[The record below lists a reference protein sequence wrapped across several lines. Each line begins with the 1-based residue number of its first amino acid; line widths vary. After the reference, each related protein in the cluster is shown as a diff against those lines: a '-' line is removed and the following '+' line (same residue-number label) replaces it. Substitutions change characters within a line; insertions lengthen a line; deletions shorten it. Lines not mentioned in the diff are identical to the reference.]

1 MEITYSCCA
10 GIDVHKKLVVVSCLG
25 STENG
30 KLTKETR
37 SFGTTTQELLLLS
50 SWLSSLGITHVA
62 MESTGEYWKPI
73 YNILESSFEL
83 MIVNAQHIKNVP
95 GRKTDVKDAEWIAE
109 LLRHGL
115 LTGSFIPPLPQRDL
129 RDLTRQRTNLVR
141 ERASV
146 VNRVQKVLEWAN
158 LKLACVVT
166 DITGVSARRILQAL
180 VEGEN
185 NAHLLASYAKGSL
198 ARKQIQLEQA
208 LQGQVRDHHRFLI
221 AQHLTHLDFL
231 EEQIAVFDRQ
241 IAQLIDTQSAC
252 EPGCD
257 PSPCCCEVNP
267 LGEHHCSTPPLSW
280 QTAVTLLD
288 SIPAVARQTAEL
300 LIAEIGCDMSRFKS
314 AAHLAK
320 WAKLCPGNYESAG
333 QRKGG
338 KTGQSN
344 TWLRS
349 ALVQAANAAVRCKN
363 SYLSA
368 VYRRL
373 VARRGHRKAIVAV
386 AHRILIALY
395 HMLTKHEP
403 YRDLGA
409 NYLEKR
415 QQDRLLQRLCHRAT
429 QLGYHLALTP
439 IPQPIT

>member
-395 HMLTKHEP
+395 HMLNMLEH
-403 YRDLGA
+403 YRDIVD
-409 NYLEKR
+409 YYIEKR